1 MKTIASLVTLVLL
14 LLGSPLRSI
23 AAPVQQISDW
33 EGTVTLINETSI
45 TVKDAKSATKAFAI
59 YPGTVFGQRAKG
71 ALSDFKVGDT
81 VHVTFSEVGGQAK
94 AENIRNPENDRKKPA
109 KKKK

>member
-1 MKTIASLVTLVLL
+1 MKILPHLLTLVLIL
-14 LLGSPLRSI
+14 LSSPTRSI
-23 AAPVQQISDW
+23 AAPVQKITDW

-45 TVKDAKSATKAFAI
+45 KVKNAKSEKAFTI
-59 YPGTVFGQRAKG
+59 HPGTVFGQRAKG

-94 AENIRNPENDRKKPA
+94 AENIRNPANDRKRAAA

>member
-1 MKTIASLVTLVLL
+1 MKTLSHLLTLVLL
-14 LLGSPLRSI
+14 LLCPPIRSI
-23 AAPVQQISDW
+23 AAPVQRITDW
-33 EGTVTLINETSI
+33 EGAITLINETSI
-45 TVKDAKSATKAFAI
+45 KVKSAKSEKAFAI

-109 KKKK
+109 AKKKK

>member
-1 MKTIASLVTLVLL
+1 MKTLTSLLTLVLL
-14 LLGSPLRSI
+14 LLGSPMRSI
-23 AAPVQQISDW
+23 AAPVQTITDW
-33 EGTVTLINETSI
+33 DGTVTFINETGI
-45 TVKDAKSATKAFAI
+45 KVKNAKSEKAFTI

-81 VHVTFSEVGGQAK
+81 VHVTFSEFGGQAK

-109 KKKK
+109 AKKKK

>member
-1 MKTIASLVTLVLL
+1 MKTLTCLLTLVLL
-14 LLGSPLRSI
+14 LLGSPLRSV
-23 AAPVQQISDW
+23 AAPVQQITDW
-33 EGTVTLINETSI
+33 EGAVTLINETSI
-45 TVKDAKSATKAFAI
+45 KVKNAKSEKAFTI
-59 YPGTVFGQRAKG
+59 YSGTVFGQRAKG

-94 AENIRNPENDRKKPA
+94 AENIRNPENDRKKAA